1 MSTPDVIKVLDH
13 GYVRLLGNLGS
24 DLDVINSARVS
35 YDKEVQEFLD
45 RDVALLS
52 FLIKHRHDSTLRHCV
67 ASFEIYAPL
76 MVARQWYKHTVAS
89 SHVDDQLGW
98 NESSRR
104 YITEEPT
111 FYIPEEWRLAP
122 ENKKQGSAGVASPE
136 LSRKITKGLEWHINE
151 SEGLYNH
158 MLSLGIATEQARI
171 FLPAYSM
178 YVRWRWTAS
187 LNALLHFLSLRNA
200 DDAQSEIRAYAN
212 AVAVFVKQF
221 YPETVN
227 LWEQYR
233 G

>member
-1 MSTPDVIKVLDH
+1 
-13 GYVRLLGNLGS
+13 
-24 DLDVINSARVS
+24 
-35 YDKEVQEFLD
+35 
-45 RDVALLS
+45 
-52 FLIKHRHDSTLRHCV
+52 
-67 ASFEIYAPL
+67 
-76 MVARQWYKHTVAS
+76 
-89 SHVDDQLGW
+89 
-98 NESSRR
+98 
-104 YITEEPT
+104 
-111 FYIPEEWRLAP
+111 
-122 ENKKQGSAGVASPE
+122 
-136 LSRKITKGLEWHINE
+136 
-151 SEGLYNH
+151 
-158 MLSLGIATEQARI
+158 MLSLGIAPEQARI